1 MERISWDKYALE
13 LAVVASRR
21 SEDPYMK
28 VGACVL
34 RHDHSVAGLGYNGAP
49 KGINID
55 WSNRDERRSKV
66 IHAEV
71 NALRYV
77 RPDECYLLACNLLPC
92 NDCLKLAASYGI
104 QKIIF
109 EKFYDR
115 DNSSLSVAK
124 EFGLDLH
131 HYESQI

>member
-66 IHAEV
+66 IHAEG